1 MKIKMEIDIDPTELR
16 EFFGFP
22 DVAGLQK
29 EAIKTVMKKM
39 KSGAEGF
46 EPVNLI
52 KQWGPTGMLAKAD
65 LQGLFKRFIQSADT
79 AVDDDEEE

>member
-1 MKIKMEIDIDPTELR
+1 MKIKMEIDIDPKELR

-22 DVAGLQK
+22 DVAGLQR
-29 EAIKTVMKKM
+29 EAVKTVMKKM

-52 KQWGPTGMLAKAD
+52 KQWAPTSMLAKAD
-65 LQGLFKRFIQSADT
+65 LQGLFKRFMESSNT
-79 AVDDDEEE
+79 TVDDEDEE

>member
-1 MKIKMEIDIDPTELR
+1 MKIKMEVEVDPNELR

-29 EAIKTVMKKM
+29 EAVKTVMKKM

-46 EPVNLI
+46 EPVNLLR
-52 KQWGPTGMLAKAD
+52 QWAPTNMLAKAD
-65 LQGLFKRFIQSADT
+65 LQGLYKRFMQSVET
-79 AVDDDEEE
+79 TVDEDEEQ